1 MSTKTSIMKSR
12 VLRFLLT
19 SFVLL
24 ALPILC
30 FSQSTTTSNPNAPP
44 ISPIN
49 PTMSGTYIDN
59 EREALYAKFNDYKRN
74 PNPEQQR
81 YAYPTA
87 KEFLRLWGGESRP
100 EVREVRAWVVEYE
113 RQMHQNAL
121 YAAYDAKDYAKTFTL
136 ARPMVKSDPEYF
148 FGLAIMTEAG
158 YDNSVAGSKN
168 LDSETAEYARQAIAL
183 LEAGKVTKPDP
194 FKNIDIARSFLNY
207 ALATMVKDEAPAEA
221 AVAYA
226 KALKSPDN
234 PYSKDPIAYHRLGI
248 AIYKGQLAPLSNE
261 YNEKFGGKQ
270 TSAEQTAM
278 MYKLLKLSD
287 QAIDAYARAVALM
300 DKPEQKNARVQALA
314 QLTTLYKAFHNNS
327 DDGLNE
333 LIAGVLSKPMP

>member
-1 MSTKTSIMKSR
+1 MRIKISINKSR
-12 VLRFLLT
+12 ILRLLLA
-19 SFVLL
+19 SLVLL
-24 ALPILC
+24 ALPILS

-44 ISPIN
+44 ISPVN
-49 PTMSGTYIDN
+49 PTMTGTYLDN
-59 EREALYAKFNDYKRN
+59 ERETLYAKFNDYKRN

-81 YAYPTA
+81 NAYPTA
-87 KEFLRLWGGESRP
+87 KEFLRLWGGENRP
-100 EVREVRAWVVEYE
+100 EVKEVRAWVVQYE

-121 YAAYDAKDYAKTFTL
+121 YAAYDAKDYPKTFTL
-136 ARPMVKSDPEYF
+136 ARPMVKNDPEYF
-148 FGLAIMTEAG
+148 FGLAIMAEAG
-158 YDNSVAGSKN
+158 YDNSMAGSKN
-168 LDSETAEYARQAIAL
+168 LDGETVEYARQAIAL
-183 LEAGKVTKPDP
+183 LETGKVTKADP
-194 FKNIDIARSFLNY
+194 FKSMDIARSFLNY
-207 ALATMVKDEAPAEA
+207 ALATLVKDEAPAEA

-270 TSAEQTAM
+270 SSAEQTAM
-278 MYKLLKLSD
+278 MYKLMKLSD

-300 DKPEQKNARVQALA
+300 DKPEQKNARAQALA

-327 DDGLNE
+327 DEGLNE
-333 LIAGVLSKPMP
+333 LITGVLAKPMP

>member
-1 MSTKTSIMKSR
+1 MSTKTSISR
-12 VLRFLLT
+12 SRFLCFLLT

-30 FSQSTTTSNPNAPP
+30 FSQST
-44 ISPIN
+44 SPVN
-49 PTMSGTYIDN
+49 PTMSGTYQDN

-74 PNPEQQR
+74 PNPEQQQ
-81 YAYPTA
+81 YAYSTA
-87 KEFLRLWGGESRP
+87 KEYLRIWGGEKRP
-100 EVREVRAWVVEYE
+100 EVKEVRAWVMQYE
-113 RQMHQNAL
+113 RQMHQTAL
-121 YAAYDAKDYAKTFTL
+121 YAAYDAKDYAKAFTL

-158 YDNSVAGSKN
+158 YDNSMAGSKN
-168 LDSETAEYARQAIAL
+168 LDGETAEYARQAIAL
-183 LEAGKVTKPDP
+183 LEAGKVTKPEP
-194 FKNIDIARSFLNY
+194 FKNMDIARSFLNY

-270 TSAEQTAM
+270 SSAEQTAM
-278 MYKLLKLSD
+278 MYKLMKLSD

-300 DKPEQKNARVQALA
+300 DKPEQKNARAQALT

-327 DDGLNE
+327 DEGLNE

>member
-1 MSTKTSIMKSR
+1 MSQSR
-12 VLRFLLT
+12 VLGFLVT
-19 SFVLL
+19 SIALL

-30 FSQSTTTSNPNAPP
+30 FSQSTAPV
-44 ISPIN
+44 N
-49 PTMSGTYIDN
+49 PTMTGSYLDN
-59 EREALYAKFNDYKRN
+59 DRETLYAKWNDYKRN

-81 YAYPTA
+81 FAYGTA
-87 KEFLRLWGGESRP
+87 KEFLRLWGGENRA
-100 EVREVRAWVVEYE
+100 EVREVRNWVIQYE
-113 RQMHQNAL
+113 RQMYQGAL
-121 YAAYDAKDYAKTFTL
+121 YAAYAAKDYGKTFTL
-136 ARPMVKSDPEYF
+136 ARPLVKNDPEYF

-158 YDNSVAGSKN
+158 YDNSIAGSKN
-168 LDSETAEYARQAIAL
+168 LDAETAESARQAIAL
-183 LEAGKVTKPDP
+183 LEAGKVVKPDP
-194 FKNIDIARSFLNY
+194 FKSMDLARSFLNF
-207 ALATMVKDEAPAEA
+207 ALATMIKDEAPAEA

-270 TSAEQTAM
+270 SSAEQTAM
-278 MYKLLKLSD
+278 MYKLVKLSD

-300 DKPEQKNARVQALA
+300 DKPEQKNARAQALG